1 MKAMMVCKSVK
12 SVKLAGRISLSA
24 SFAGFAPV
32 AAIAPIS
39 GQWQIK

>member
-24 SFAGFAPV
+24 SFAGFAP
-32 AAIAPIS
+32 AAVIS
-39 GQWQIK
+39 GQWCIK

>member
-12 SVKLAGRISLSA
+12 SVKLAGHISLSA
-24 SFAGFAPV
+24 SFAGFAPA

-39 GQWQIK
+39 GQWCIK

>member
-12 SVKLAGRISLSA
+12 SVKLAGHISLPA

-32 AAIAPIS
+32 APIS
-39 GQWQIK
+39 GQWCTK

>member
-12 SVKLAGRISLSA
+12 SVKLAGHISLPV

-32 AAIAPIS
+32 AVIS
-39 GQWQIK
+39 GQWCIK

>member
-12 SVKLAGRISLSA
+12 SVKLAGHISLSA

-32 AAIAPIS
+32 ASIS
-39 GQWQIK
+39 GQWCIK